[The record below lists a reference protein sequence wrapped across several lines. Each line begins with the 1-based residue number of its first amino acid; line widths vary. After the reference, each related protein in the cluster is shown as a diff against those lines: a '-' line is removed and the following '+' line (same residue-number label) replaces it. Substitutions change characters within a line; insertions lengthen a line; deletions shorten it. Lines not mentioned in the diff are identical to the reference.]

1 MSTTFLINILEIHDK
16 YPPFKFLRRDMGMF
30 NPIRTWVRDRQI
42 SVAETMVYLAVNN
55 PFWSLIYKVK
65 MNSMAIAL
73 LFRYSRA
80 NIVFFRS

>member
-42 SVAETMVYLAVNN
+42 SIAETMVYLAVNN
-55 PFWSLIYKVK
+55 PF
-65 MNSMAIAL
+65 
-73 LFRYSRA
+73 
-80 NIVFFRS
+80 